1 MEELV
6 FKQFLVRDVDTM
18 KFNEINGGTLDF
30 PKERWES
37 WHYKWIESNNPNYFY
52 RYLYSQKLNTYVGEV
67 AYHFE
72 EETRRFVCDVIVL
85 AKYRGNGFG
94 KQGLQLLCESAK
106 QNGIRVLYDDIL
118 INNPSVNL
126 FLKNGF
132 EVVETTKEIIVVK
145 KVL

>member
-1 MEELV
+1 MLG
-6 FKQFLVRDVDTM
+6 KQHIILKKRQDV
-18 KFNEINGGTLDF
+18 L
-30 PKERWES
+30 S
-37 WHYKWIESNNPNYFY
+37 
-52 RYLYSQKLNTYVGEV
+52 
-67 AYHFE
+67 
-72 EETRRFVCDVIVL
+72 VIVL

-132 EVVETTKEIIVVK
+132 EVVETTKDIIVVK